1 MQHPTENI
9 IMSLSESIAK
19 ALLNDAEFLGNLQ
32 SLSTGGIKKT
42 PVAKRKTKKQ
52 SLEDAKSRFTN
63 YSIRSKK

>member
-1 MQHPTENI
+1 MQSPQTI
-9 IMSLSESIAK
+9 KMLSDRIATL
-19 ALLNDAEFLGNLQ
+19 LLNDVELVSNLQ